1 MSDTINKEEPNKR
14 CYNFLESTQE
24 IYSLLILMEG
34 ILMLGR
40 QTYFNWHH
48 IDPYMIQ
55 MAECY
60 G

>member
-14 CYNFLESTQE
+14 CYKFLESMEE
-24 IYSLLILMEG
+24 IYSLSILMEG
-34 ILMLGR
+34 IPMLGR

-48 IDPYMIQ
+48 IDPSMNQ